1 MKTAIAFSY
10 WYEWQDIDACLTQC
24 YKTGDLNAC
33 TFSLVPSFINEC
45 AVPFYLLLH
54 PKESTTATVTVW
66 ASGVLKR
73 HSVNDNNDF
82 SLSTIS

>member
-10 WYEWQDIDACLTQC
+10 WYEWQDIDVCLTQC
-24 YKTGDLNAC
+24 YETGGLDSN
-33 TFSLVPSFINEC
+33 TFSLVPSIV

-54 PKESTTATVTVW
+54 IKGAKESTEATATVW

-73 HSVNDNNDF
+73 HCQW
-82 SLSTIS
+82 